1 MTRRLKG
8 RQGLCSTPVFNFK
21 VVKQFGLSEDWNL
34 GSAIFSED
42 RRYRYLLRRRVGN
55 STWRV
60 LFIMLNPSMADEERN
75 DPTIRR
81 CIGFGQDWGFGLLDV
96 VNLFAM
102 MSTDP
107 RALLKAEDPIGPD
120 NDAAIRAALE
130 VADTVVLAWGNHA
143 LDHKERAA
151 AVAEMAREVVRPYC
165 LGLTLRGAP
174 KHPLRLS
181 KDTLLTPFCPNIL
194 SELKTGD

>member
-1 MTRRLKG
+1 MTA
-8 RQGLCSTPVFNFK
+8 FF
-21 VVKQFGLSEDWNL
+21 
-34 GSAIFSED
+34 SAD
-42 RRYRYLLRRRVGN
+42 RRYRYLLRRRVGKPN
-55 STWRV
+55 RQV
-60 LFIMLNPSMADEERN
+60 LFIMLNPSRADEERN

-81 CIGFGQDWGFGLLDV
+81 CIGFARDWGFGILEV
-96 VNLFAM
+96 VNLFAL

-107 RALLKAEDPIGPD
+107 KGLLKAEDPIGPD
-120 NDAAIRAALE
+120 NDAAIRSALV

-174 KHPLRLS
+174 RHPLRLS
-181 KDTLLTPFCPNIL
+181 KDTLLTPFCLNIL